1 MNDPPPLPDI
11 TDYTP
16 SESGSPTLCSSPV
29 PTVRVCERIEPEA
42 LESSEAFTSTV
53 DRYAALTGALPL
65 LGWAALTRGTD
76 GVLAMVRS
84 LRSACPW
91 MGDVVDRI
99 ERQAELSLWTGRPWV
114 RLRPLLL
121 VGAPGTGKSHFA
133 QILAE
138 ASGCALAQIPMGG
151 DSDNRSL
158 AGTVRGWTG
167 AQPALPVVAMAQH
180 RTANPIIV
188 LDEIEKV
195 SADRRHG
202 NPHETLLAML
212 EPLTAKAWYDRCL
225 MAAVDLRHV
234 NWIATANTTASIPAP
249 LLSRFDILH
258 VRGPGVRNA
267 IALLSR
273 LRRELACD
281 WGVPLS
287 MLPDLSPQAHDL
299 LVEHFVRT
307 GSIRALRMGL
317 EIALSEALERVVCS
331 ASH

>member
-1 MNDPPPLPDI
+1 MNDPPPFPDI
-11 TDYTP
+11 TDYTL
-16 SESGSPTLCSSPV
+16 SESSSLTLCSSPV
-29 PTVRVCERIEPEA
+29 PTIRVCDRIEPEA
-42 LESSEAFTSTV
+42 LESSDAFTSTA
-53 DRYAALTGALPL
+53 DRYASLTGALPL
-65 LGWAALTRGTD
+65 LGWDALTRGSD
-76 GVLAMVRS
+76 GVLTMVRTLS
-84 LRSACPW
+84 SVAPW

-99 ERQAELSLWTGRPWV
+99 ERQAELSLWIGRPWV
-114 RLRPLLL
+114 RIRPLLL

-133 QILAE
+133 RALAE

-158 AGTVRGWTG
+158 AGTARGWTG

-234 NWIATANTTASIPAP
+234 NWIATANTTAGIPAP
-249 LLSRFDILH
+249 LLSRFDVVC
-258 VRGPGVRNA
+258 VRGPASRDA
-267 IALLSR
+267 QALLWR
-273 LRRELACD
+273 LQCELARD
-281 WGVPLS
+281 WGVPVS
-287 MLPDLSPQAHDL
+287 VLPDLSPEAHDL

-307 GSIRALRMGL
+307 GSGRALRRGL
-317 EIALSEALERVVCS
+317 EVALTEALKTRARCT
-331 ASH
+331 H